1 MCVAADD
8 AAHCTAPVLL
18 FSFAVFTPPS
28 GNNTLQ
34 RLALAIPDLTSLPTL
49 VLPRLQKPVMPTVT
63 VTLPEVSRA

>member
-1 MCVAADD
+1 
-8 AAHCTAPVLL
+8 
-18 FSFAVFTPPS
+18 VFTPPS